1 MTKAEINQVVSIYDY
16 LIKIAKKNID
26 KKVKMEWGNW
36 FPTMGVL
43 KVLEGRRNK
52 VKNGS
57 LNAEY
62 RLYNYLNGKEN
73 KS

>member
-1 MTKAEINQVVSIYDY
+1 MSRSEINKIVSIYDH
-16 LIKIAKKNID
+16 LIKIAKKGLD

-36 FPTMGVL
+36 FPTMRVL
-43 KVLEGRRNK
+43 RVLEGRRNR

-62 RLYNYLNGKEN
+62 RLFNYLNRKEN